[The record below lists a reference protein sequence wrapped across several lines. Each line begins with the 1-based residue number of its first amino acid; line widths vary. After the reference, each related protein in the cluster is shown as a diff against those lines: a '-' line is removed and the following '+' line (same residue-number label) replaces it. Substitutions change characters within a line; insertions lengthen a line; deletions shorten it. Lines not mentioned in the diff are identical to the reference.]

1 MKLKVSGIIMDLDGT
16 LVDSRQAYREALRRT
31 FAAFG
36 FSDFD
41 AKLVFEIPRRL
52 EQGMSINDLLPTSDV
67 KKFLSLYLDTYYT
80 LTEKLS
86 KPISGVDET
95 LKKLHGKAKLALLT
109 MRHAP
114 GKIVKKE
121 LEKLGLAKYFQCVV
135 TALDTPFPKP
145 SPEPILACA
154 QLLGVK
160 INDCAVV
167 GDSISD
173 VKAGKAAGA
182 ITIALISGIF
192 TRNELE
198 QEKPDLIIENINA
211 LPDFIL

>member
-1 MKLKVSGIIMDLDGT
+1 MKLKVTGVIMDLDGT
-16 LVDSRQAYREALRRT
+16 LVDSRQAYREALRRA

-52 EQGMSINDLLPTSDV
+52 EQGMSINDLLPFRDV
-67 KKFLSLYLDTYYT
+67 EKFLSLYLDTYYA
-80 LTEKLS
+80 LTEELS
-86 KPISGVDET
+86 KPMSGVDET
-95 LKKLHGKAKLALLT
+95 LKKLCGKVKLALLT
-109 MRHAP
+109 MRHTSRNN
-114 GKIVKKE
+114 VKRE
-121 LEKLGLAKYFQCVV
+121 LEKFRLAKYFRCIV
-135 TALDTPFPKP
+135 TALDTSSPKP

-154 QLLGVK
+154 QLLGVN

-173 VKAGKAAGA
+173 VRAGKAAGA
-182 ITIALISGIF
+182 RTIALLSGIF

-198 QEKPDLIIENINA
+198 REKPDLVIENINA